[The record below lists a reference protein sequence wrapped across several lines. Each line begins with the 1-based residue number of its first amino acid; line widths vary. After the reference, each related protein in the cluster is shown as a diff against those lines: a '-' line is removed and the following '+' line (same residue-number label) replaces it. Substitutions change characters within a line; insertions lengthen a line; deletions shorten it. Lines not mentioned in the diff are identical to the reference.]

1 MSTKTVL
8 STHFV
13 CNIAQLFYKSLFMK
27 KYILIL
33 FLSSIY
39 LSVFSQSETSSN
51 RWRITSIG
59 EITWQINENL
69 PHFDN
74 IEMSGLNISTI
85 LNYGVNADSS
95 FFLNRK
101 IVWPMLRTIP
111 NDTRGSLIRS
121 FNSDYIKLLNINGK
135 SISIEK
141 VKSIIL
147 NGLLTVKS
155 TISKDIELTR
165 RLSPSIKLPVYIEQY
180 SIKNLGKKAI
190 NIEIPV
196 CDISYKTDSTKGVE
210 GVYSLEMKSTKNGSF
225 SILKGDSIQ
234 FGLIIQ
240 AHKNNQSIPEI
251 DIHQE
256 LKARKELVAQWQNNL
271 VLETPNSTLNNA
283 FAFAKIRASESIF
296 DTKGG
301 LMHSPGGEEY
311 YAAIWA
317 NDQAE
322 YIGPFFPFL
331 GYKIGNEATLNAY
344 LHFARYINKEY
355 KPIPSSIVAEGL
367 SFWNG
372 VGDRGDQAMIA
383 YGASRF
389 ALGNGDKE
397 NAEKLWNL
405 IEWCLEYLKRNVND
419 KGVVKSDADE
429 LEHRFPAGD
438 ANLCTSSL
446 YYDALLS
453 ASLLGKELN
462 KPKQLIADY
471 QNRAKIIRQAIEK
484 HFGNKVEGFD
494 TYRYYEGNDVLR
506 AWICMPLTVG
516 IYDRKQGTIS
526 ALFSPKLWTKD
537 GLATQAGKNTF
548 WDRSTLYALKGVFA
562 AGEKE
567 KALQFLEYYSNR
579 RLLGEHVPYPV
590 EAYPEG
596 NQRHLSAE
604 SGLYCRIFTE
614 GLFGI
619 RPTGFKTFELT
630 PQLPNAWNSMSL
642 KRIKAFGE
650 TFDILISRENEKINI
665 KISTDNKIIFSKVSE
680 NGVKVGIVL

>member
-1 MSTKTVL
+1 
-8 STHFV
+8 
-13 CNIAQLFYKSLFMK
+13 MK
-27 KYILIL
+27 RITIPIL
-33 FLSSIY
+33 FLLIFVVS
-39 LSVFSQSETSSN
+39 FSQTADSLKN
-51 RWRITSIG
+51 RWKTVSVG
-59 EITWQINENL
+59 EIMWQSKNNL

-74 IEMSGLNISTI
+74 IEMSGLKISVI
-85 LNYGVNADSS
+85 LNYGINIDSS

-121 FNSDYIKLLNINGK
+121 FNLDYLKTVNIDGK
-135 SISIEK
+135 QIDNEK
-141 VKSIIL
+141 VQRIEL
-147 NGLLTVKS
+147 NGLLKVQSSYRNDVEITRTIFPS
-155 TISKDIELTR
+155 TTR
-165 RLSPSIKLPVYIEQY
+165 PAFCEYY
-180 SIKNLGKKAI
+180 SIKNNGNKTI
-190 NIEIPV
+190 NVEIPS
-196 CDISYKTDSTKGVE
+196 CNLKYSTEPTKGVD
-210 GVYSLEMKSTKNGSF
+210 GTYALEVHATTNGDF
-225 SILKGDSIQ
+225 NILKGDSIE
-234 FGLIIQ
+234 FGLVITG
-240 AHKNNQSIPEI
+240 NNGNESALKI
-251 DIHQE
+251 DIFNE
-256 LKARKELVAQWQNNL
+256 LKARTELVAEWQNNL

-283 FAFAKIRASESIF
+283 FAFAKVRASESIF

-301 LMHSPGGEEY
+301 LMHSPGGEDY

-317 NDQAE
+317 NDEAE

-331 GYKIGNEATLNAY
+331 GYNIANEASMNAY
-344 LHFARYINKEY
+344 LQFARFMNKEY

-367 SFWNG
+367 GFWNG

-389 ALGNGDKE
+389 ALAQGDKDT
-397 NAEKLWNL
+397 AQKLWDL
-405 IEWCLEYLKRNVND
+405 IEWCLEYLKRNVD
-419 KGVVKSDADE
+419 KDGVVKSDADE

-453 ASLLGKELN
+453 ASYLGRELN
-462 KPKQLIADY
+462 KSVNLTNDY
-471 QNRAKIIRQAIEK
+471 LKRAEKLKQAIEN
-484 HFGNKVEGFD
+484 HFGSKVEGFD

-516 IYDRKQGTIS
+516 IFDRKAGTIS
-526 ALFSPKLWTKD
+526 ALFSPKLWSED
-537 GLATQAGKNTF
+537 GLATQSGKNTF

-567 KALQFLEYYSNR
+567 KALKFLEYYSNR

-596 NQRHLSAE
+596 NQRQLSAE
-604 SGLYCRIFTE
+604 SGLYCRIYTE

-619 RPTGFKTFELT
+619 RPTGLKSFNLT
-630 PQLPNAWNSMSL
+630 PQLPNQWNCMSL

-650 TFDILISRENEKINI
+650 TFDIVITRKQEKKIEINI
-665 KISTDNKIIFSKVSE
+665 FSE
-680 NGVKVGIVL
+680 NKVVFNKLSNIGETVKVKF

>member
-1 MSTKTVL
+1 MKRITIYFLMLMIVSMS
-8 STHFV
+8 
-13 CNIAQLFYKSLFMK
+13 
-27 KYILIL
+27 
-33 FLSSIY
+33 
-39 LSVFSQSETSSN
+39 FSQARMPSKN
-51 RWRITSIG
+51 RWETTFVG
-59 EITWQINENL
+59 EIKWSINNNL

-74 IEMSGLNISTI
+74 IEMSGLQISAI

-95 FFLNRK
+95 FYLNRK

-135 SISIEK
+135 SITTEK
-141 VKSIIL
+141 VQTITL
-147 NGLLTVKS
+147 NGLLSVKS
-155 TISKDIELTR
+155 TLSKDIELTR
-165 RLSPSIKLPVYIEQY
+165 VLTPSTKLPVYIEKY
-180 SIKNLGKKAI
+180 TIKNLGKKAI

-196 CDISYKTDSTKGVE
+196 CDIRYKTEILKGVDGE
-210 GVYSLEMKSTKNGSF
+210 YSLEMKSTKNGTF
-225 SILKGDSIQ
+225 TLQQGDSIQ
-234 FGLIIQ
+234 FGISIQ

-251 DIHQE
+251 EINQE
-256 LKARKELVAQWQNNL
+256 LKARKELVSQWQNNL
-271 VLETPNSTLNNA
+271 VLETPNPTLNNA

-331 GYKIGNEATLNAY
+331 GYKMGNEAALNAY
-344 LHFARYINKEY
+344 LHFARYINKEF

-389 ALGNGDKE
+389 ALANGDKE
-397 NAEKLWNL
+397 TAEKLWNL
-405 IEWCLEYLKRNVND
+405 IEWCLEYLKRNVNN

-453 ASLLGKELN
+453 ASFLGKELN
-462 KPKQLIADY
+462 KPKALIADY

-484 HFGNKVEGFD
+484 HFGWKVEGFD
-494 TYRYYEGNDVLR
+494 TYRYFEGNDVLR

-516 IYDRKQGTIS
+516 IFERKQGTIS
-526 ALFSPKLWTKD
+526 ALFSPKLWTND
-537 GLATQAGKNTF
+537 GLATQGGKNTF

-562 AGEKE
+562 SGEKE

-619 RPTGFKTFELT
+619 RPTGLKSFDLT
-630 PQLPNAWNSMSL
+630 PQLPNGWNSMSL

-650 TFDILISRENEKINI
+650 NFDILISKEKEKIKI
-665 KISTDNKIIFSKVSE
+665 IISTDNKIIFSKISE
-680 NGVKVGIVL
+680 NGEKVGIKL